1 RGPVTIADFAAGRR
15 GLCVFEHVY
24 LASVASDL
32 EGVSVYASRERMG
45 ETLADE
51 HPVAADVVIP
61 VPDSAIPAAVGY
73 ARRSGIPFREGL
85 IKNRYIGRTFI
96 QPSPELRRQGFARL
110 PVPRRHGERH
120 GGHHRRALHSLLHRR
135 LSRAGTAR
143 AREGLARGRAGE
155 GMSLT
160 YRDAGVNVA
169 RAEDALSRV
178 KDRIARTRRPEVIG
192 EVGQFG
198 GLFASPGADK
208 VLVATTDGV
217 GTKLELAR
225 LLDRHEV
232 VGADLVHHCV
242 NDALAM
248 GAEPLF
254 FLDYFAT
261 SKIDPHIFA
270 RVVGAMADACARFGT
285 ALLGGETAEM
295 PGMYAADSYDL
306 AGFLVGVV
314 DRAKILG
321 PERAR
326 EGDALV
332 GIPSTGLHTNGYSL
346 AREICTRRAMHE
358 RSASLLDVL
367 LAPRDELE
375 GATLGSAL
383 LAVHRPYLTEFRALR
398 DVADVHSIAHVTG

>member
-1 RGPVTIADFAAGRR
+1 
-15 GLCVFEHVY
+15 
-24 LASVASDL
+24 
-32 EGVSVYASRERMG
+32 
-45 ETLADE
+45 
-51 HPVAADVVIP
+51 
-61 VPDSAIPAAVGY
+61 
-73 ARRSGIPFREGL
+73 
-85 IKNRYIGRTFI
+85 
-96 QPSPELRRQGFARL
+96 
-110 PVPRRHGERH
+110 
-120 GGHHRRALHSLLHRR
+120 
-135 LSRAGTAR
+135 
-143 AREGLARGRAGE
+143 
-155 GMSLT
+155 MSLT
-160 YRDAGVNVA
+160 YRDAGVNIA

-178 KDRIARTRRPEVIG
+178 KERIARTRRPEVIG
-192 EVGQFG
+192 DVGQFG

-208 VLVATTDGV
+208 ILVATTDGV

-261 SKIDPHIFA
+261 SQIDPGVFS
-270 RVVGAMADACARFGT
+270 RVVGAMADACTRSGT

-295 PGMYAADSYDL
+295 PGMYAPDTYDL

-314 DRAKILG
+314 DREKILG
-321 PERAR
+321 PELVR

-346 AREICTRRAMHE
+346 AREICARRAMHE

-367 LAPRDELE
+367 LAAREEL
-375 GATLGSAL
+375 GGGTLGASL
-383 LAVHRPYLTEFRALR
+383 LAVHRSYLEEFRALR
-398 DVADVHSIAHVTG
+398 GAAEIHSIAHLTGGGWEGNLPRALPASMAVRIERESWEVPSLFTLLAKLGDLEEVEQFDTWNMGIGLVVAIAAESLTAALAAVPGAVALGEVVPHSAGRRVVFG

>member
-1 RGPVTIADFAAGRR
+1 
-15 GLCVFEHVY
+15 
-24 LASVASDL
+24 
-32 EGVSVYASRERMG
+32 
-45 ETLADE
+45 
-51 HPVAADVVIP
+51 
-61 VPDSAIPAAVGY
+61 
-73 ARRSGIPFREGL
+73 
-85 IKNRYIGRTFI
+85 
-96 QPSPELRRQGFARL
+96 
-110 PVPRRHGERH
+110 
-120 GGHHRRALHSLLHRR
+120 
-135 LSRAGTAR
+135 
-143 AREGLARGRAGE
+143 
-155 GMSLT
+155 MSLT
-160 YRDAGVNVA
+160 YRDAGVNIA

-178 KDRIARTRRPEVIG
+178 KDRIARTKRPEVIG
-192 EVGQFG
+192 DVGQFG

-261 SKIDPHIFA
+261 SKIDPGVFS
-270 RVVGAMADACARFGT
+270 RVVGAMADACARFGI

-295 PGMYAADSYDL
+295 PGMYAADTYDL

-314 DRAKILG
+314 DREKILG
-321 PERAR
+321 PQRVR

-346 AREICTRRAMHE
+346 AREICARRAMHE

-367 LAPRDELE
+367 LAPREDLG
-375 GATLGSAL
+375 GATLGVSL
-383 LAVHRPYLTEFRALR
+383 LAVHRPYLAEVRALR
-398 DVADVHSIAHVTG
+398 HVADVHSIAHLTGGGWEGNIPRALPDGTAARIDRESWEVPALFTLLARLGDLDEIEQFDTWNMGIGLVVAIAADALDTALVAVPGAVALGTVVPHSAGRRVIFG